1 MRPTFTYFQVKKSF
15 LIINDLIQKREL
27 KEKILINQTQTNF
40 LSNLNFNVTG
50 GKFDLKTD
58 GCLDWLTVFSDKTDS
73 DLILNKNKNKDGNKI
88 NIYNDTINEDELYKN
103 FKPHLINQ
111 NSLGNALVDFKKCDM
126 NSLPFEISLR
136 ICAIRE
142 TFEETGLLLAK
153 KKSNINGNNKES
165 NLTTNFIDNGYDFK
179 YWLNKIKN
187 DSKEFLNMCLEYNL
201 IPDIYGLHEWANWIT
216 PSVEKYR
223 FNTVFFTCFLS
234 HLPSYEKLIISNEEI
249 SKLEVFYLL
258 NLF

>member
-1 MRPTFTYFQVKKSF
+1 M
-15 LIINDLIQKREL
+15 
-27 KEKILINQTQTNF
+27 
-40 LSNLNFNVTG
+40 TG

-58 GCLDWLTVFSDKTDS
+58 GSLDWLTVFLDKIDS
-73 DLILNKNKNKDGNKI
+73 DLILNKTNNNGNKI
-88 NIYNDTINEDELYKN
+88 NINDDFNQNLYKF
-103 FKPHLINQ
+103 FKPHLINH
-111 NSLGNALVDFKKCDM
+111 NSLGNTLVDFKMRDL

-153 KKSNINGNNKES
+153 KKSNINVNNKEL
-165 NLTTNFIDNGYDFK
+165 NLTTSFIDNNNNGYDFK

-201 IPDIYGLHEWANWIT
+201 VPDIYGLHEWANWIT
-216 PSVEKYR
+216 PKIEKYR

-234 HLPSYEKLIISNEEI
+234 RLPSNEKFIISNEEI
-249 SKLEVFYLL
+249 SKLEVFIY
-258 NLF
+258 

>member
-1 MRPTFTYFQVKKSF
+1 M
-15 LIINDLIQKREL
+15 
-27 KEKILINQTQTNF
+27 
-40 LSNLNFNVTG
+40 TG

-58 GCLDWLTVFSDKTDS
+58 GSLDWLTVFLDKIDS
-73 DLILNKNKNKDGNKI
+73 DLILNKTNNNGNKI
-88 NIYNDTINEDELYKN
+88 NINEDFNQNLYKF

-111 NSLGNALVDFKKCDM
+111 NSLGNTLVDFKMRDL

-153 KKSNINGNNKES
+153 KKSNINVNNKES
-165 NLTTNFIDNGYDFK
+165 NLTTNFIDNNNNGYDFK

-201 IPDIYGLHEWANWIT
+201 VPDIYGLHEWANWIT
-216 PSVEKYR
+216 PNIEKYR

-234 HLPSYEKLIISNEEI
+234 HLPSSEKFIISNEEI
-249 SKLEVFYLL
+249 SKLEVFIY
-258 NLF
+258 